1 MFSCTFSI
9 STYAFTV
16 AESTGRGLVFQKT
29 DQVEKKKKNG
39 AKYMETVVV
48 DEKFYHGDVGDLPHD
63 KKYYVG
69 IVKDIMGQIDDD
81 GWPQEAQVSIIS
93 GGKQDTVPWKQ
104 VPTRNDLKD
113 KF

>member
-1 MFSCTFSI
+1 MFSCTFSL

-48 DEKFYHGDVGDLPHD
+48 DEKFYHGQVGKLPHD
-63 KKYYVG
+63 QEFYEG
-69 IVKDIMGQIDDD
+69 IAKDIMKQRDGDD
-81 GWPQEAQVSIIS
+81 WPEEAQVSITC
-93 GGKQDTVPWKQ
+93 GKKQETVPWTQ
-104 VPTRNDLKD
+104 VATRDDLKD